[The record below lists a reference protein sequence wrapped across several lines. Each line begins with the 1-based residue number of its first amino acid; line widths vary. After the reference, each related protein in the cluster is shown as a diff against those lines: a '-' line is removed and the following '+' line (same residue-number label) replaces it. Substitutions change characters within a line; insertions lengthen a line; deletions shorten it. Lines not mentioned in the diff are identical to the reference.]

1 MILFALFSLL
11 DNIHICKDFT
21 FKSADYVQICHP
33 CVFKVTWF
41 SFCCLVSWF
50 LASTGQPLTRRSTSS
65 SSTPPSPYSSSN
77 VRHHLDLHFLK
88 NLNSANPL
96 SELLI
101 FFDSLLAHIHMCL
114 KSNTDLILNNQI
126 TVHAVST
133 SFALPWETVKAGN
146 VSMVYPPPLAWLG

>member
-1 MILFALFSLL
+1 MA
-11 DNIHICKDFT
+11 
-21 FKSADYVQICHP
+21 
-33 CVFKVTWF
+33 
-41 SFCCLVSWF
+41 
-50 LASTGQPLTRRSTSS
+50 PLTRRSTSS
-65 SSTPPSPYSSSN
+65 SSTPSSPYSSSN
-77 VRHHLDLHFLK
+77 VRHHLDHHFFKK

-133 SFALPWETVKAGN
+133 SFALP
-146 VSMVYPPPLAWLG
+146 

>member
-11 DNIHICKDFT
+11 DNIHICKNFP
-21 FKSADYVQICHP
+21 FKSAGYVQICHL

-41 SFCCLVSWF
+41 SF
-50 LASTGQPLTRRSTSS
+50 
-65 SSTPPSPYSSSN
+65 
-77 VRHHLDLHFLK
+77 
-88 NLNSANPL
+88 
-96 SELLI
+96 

-133 SFALPWETVKAGN
+133 SFALP
-146 VSMVYPPPLAWLG
+146 